1 LRDSTL
7 TEHLDF
13 LLRREG
19 QDEAALLAKAL
30 RTGIEALYREALVEA
45 YLRGETSR
53 EVVLNELGSV
63 ALAEIEFQRDALRR
77 DFEWGLQGA

>member
-13 LLRREG
+13 LLRLEG
-19 QDEAALLAKAL
+19 QDEATLLAKAL
-30 RTGIEALYREALVEA
+30 RTGIETLYREALVEA
-45 YLRGETSR
+45 YLRGETPR
-53 EVVLNELGSV
+53 EAVLNELGSD
-63 ALAEIEFQRDALRR
+63 ALDEIEFQRDALRR